1 MIAVLQS
8 QPSPMTKKNTP
19 VGMLFE
25 LQRETIEQTGELLE
39 QVVELSADVSDG
51 DAVSRQRDIA
61 DETVE
66 LGRESIHRSLD
77 TVALFA
83 GDREEFDEVREA
95 IDTTFDTVRDQ
106 QGEAFDRFETQTEE
120 FESELLARIEDQV
133 ELLIELSE
141 ELEQQLTEV
150 AAEFVTQ
157 AEEGGL
163 TEGFEQ
169 QFDQL
174 AERFGEQA
182 ERFSNLEEQFERIE
196 IESPDEQ

>member
-1 MIAVLQS
+1 
-8 QPSPMTKKNTP
+8 MTKKNTP